1 MILPVIDWDACQM
14 CEPCQARLVCNTRAI
29 VRLDPDEPPYID
41 PSRCTGC
48 VKCVLACTWAAIST
62 ENHRG
67 A

>member
-1 MILPVIDWDACQM
+1 M
-14 CEPCQARLVCNTRAI
+14 CEPCQARQACNTRAI

-48 VKCVLACTWAAIST
+48 VKCVVACIYAAIST